1 MKPWGVLYPE
11 VNALIQF
18 NPELEEE
25 DCTSFYEYPSS
36 QVLIELSTKLPFEV
50 MVETLIHELAH
61 AVIGPDKEDHGEEWE
76 LVLENIRC
84 KHNELLELTA
94 QKFGE
99 GNSIGSDVLYL
110 YFLY

>member
-1 MKPWGVLYPE
+1 MNQGKLFVLEYFLPILLSKPV
-11 VNALIQF
+11 
-18 NPELEEE
+18 
-25 DCTSFYEYPSS
+25 
-36 QVLIELSTKLPFEV
+36 EV

-84 KHNELLELTA
+84 KYNKLLELTA

-110 YFLY
+110 YFLH

>member
-1 MKPWGVLYPE
+1 MNQGKLFVLEYFLPILLSKPVE
-11 VNALIQF
+11 VI
-18 NPELEEE
+18 
-25 DCTSFYEYPSS
+25 
-36 QVLIELSTKLPFEV
+36 
-50 MVETLIHELAH
+50 VETLIHELAH

-84 KHNELLELTA
+84 KYNELLELTA

-110 YFLY
+110 YFLH

>member
-1 MKPWGVLYPE
+1 MNQGKLFVLEYFLPILLSKPVE
-11 VNALIQF
+11 VI
-18 NPELEEE
+18 
-25 DCTSFYEYPSS
+25 
-36 QVLIELSTKLPFEV
+36 
-50 MVETLIHELAH
+50 VETLIHELAH

-84 KHNELLELTA
+84 KYNKLLELTA

-99 GNSIGSDVLYL
+99 GNSIGSDVIYL

>member
-1 MKPWGVLYPE
+1 MNQGKLFVLEYFLPILLSKPVE
-11 VNALIQF
+11 VI
-18 NPELEEE
+18 
-25 DCTSFYEYPSS
+25 
-36 QVLIELSTKLPFEV
+36 
-50 MVETLIHELAH
+50 VETLIHELAH

-84 KHNELLELTA
+84 KYNKLLELTA

>member
-1 MKPWGVLYPE
+1 MNQGKLFVLEYFLPILLSKPV
-11 VNALIQF
+11 
-18 NPELEEE
+18 
-25 DCTSFYEYPSS
+25 
-36 QVLIELSTKLPFEV
+36 EV

-84 KHNELLELTA
+84 KYNKLLELTA